1 MDRYKKQAGDSRVDM
16 GQKADLQRP
25 DKGRFFR
32 IRKALEKDGIKYE
45 VAIQNL
51 EYTKLLTL
59 RLLVGNLGK
68 EEPDYKYWFYIH
80 VHKKDQERAE
90 YWVRRTP

>member
-1 MDRYKKQAGDSRVDM
+1 MWIWDKKLIYSG
-16 GQKADLQRP
+16 P

-59 RLLVGNLGK
+59 RLLVGNLGQ

>member
-1 MDRYKKQAGDSRVDM
+1 MWIWDKKLIYSG
-16 GQKADLQRP
+16 P

-68 EEPDYKYWFYIH
+68 EKPDYKYWFYIH